1 MDILWSLRRLWAWLL
16 GPFTAPLALP
26 GPPPMAP
33 IPEPGTLGF
42 VGLDAGG
49 PAVSDLKLF
58 GWLKHLQS
66 EVPFPQPSYGRVEP
80 PATPAELIERLAD
93 AHRALEEAVALAA
106 SRERPS
112 DADIEPEWFVVLADQ
127 LVPLMCWYV
136 GLGLPP
142 TAVAVPQ
149 GLIDLVNRAKKLPM
163 GFSHLLD
170 GRVGDSIESFREQLE
185 RSKSRHAEMQAAN
198 LVIWQVQLEAM
209 LRPLVD
215 RERGS
220 VSVTFGFPPPGARI
234 ADLVPPPAAG
244 SPTHGNVTRVLV
256 PALLVT
262 LNAPLPGVSATD
274 PMHLSRGPHLP

>member
-1 MDILWSLRRLWAWLL
+1 MDTFWSLRRVWRWLRRFFL
-16 GPFTAPLALP
+16 SARALP
-26 GPPPMAP
+26 DAAP
-33 IPEPGTLGF
+33 RAPSPEPGTLGF
-42 VGLDAGG
+42 VGLDGDGAT
-49 PAVSDLKLF
+49 VSDLKLF

-80 PATPAELIERLAD
+80 PGTPAELIERLAEG
-93 AHRALEEAVALAA
+93 HRTLEEAIALAA

-149 GLIDLVNRAKKLPM
+149 GLIDLVHRAKKLPLSL
-163 GFSHLLD
+163 SHLFD

-198 LVIWQVQLEAM
+198 LVIWQVNLEAV
-209 LRPLVD
+209 LRPLVE

-220 VSVTFGFPPPGARI
+220 VTVAFEFPAPGARI

-244 SPTHGNVTRVLV
+244 SPTHGTVTRVLV
-256 PALLVT
+256 PALVLT
-262 LNAPLPGVSATD
+262 LRAPLTGVSSSD
-274 PMHLSRGPHLP
+274 PLLLSRGPHVQ